1 MTRSSSRRG
10 EPDKALRVVVRA
22 EGPTRVL
29 TVIDEKVHVMR
40 PLASGQATSTP
51 EAAAESMVKQ
61 QKQALLSVTQ
71 HSTAPGEFSST
82 GLPIWELVVDL
93 SSVGLSLVSAT
104 HEVAYLRLT
113 GARVTA
119 TASAA
124 RHSLG
129 FTVKGIQL
137 DNPSPWVA
145 FPVTL
150 VLPAPVSR
158 LGSSMAAAVEMTPAP
173 ALQVLVSLWQRRP
186 AGVLCVEVA
195 QFQMRSVAVY
205 LDQQHLEE
213 VAAEVGTVM
222 QGPGGSDSGT
232 ISTATA
238 GAVSGGGAGEGIMSP
253 SSVRATRASSSVAAS
268 HQPDTVLG
276 GGGDEIMNE
285 DNITEN
291 KNNIECSRGAGTPV
305 TSIVNLL
312 LTAAPESLATSGRQ
326 TPTLVLEK
334 DNRGVSAAASTQ
346 NIEGLGD
353 NSIHTTTPVAPATT
367 NTTTSLFPTMPRL
380 PIQNFSALQAANRTP
395 RVDSSARTTTARTHN
410 LAALLTSPA
419 GVASVLAPAA
429 AAMALQGMGN
439 GGSSSWHRQKIYMDT
454 LSIAPIEVTLSFLS
468 SPVHHYVA
476 AHPRLATLQRL
487 LSLVDVEDARV
498 WLAGLNLSN
507 PLMDAEA
514 LGQALQRHY
523 LRSLLPELYKIVGS
537 ASMIGDPVSLL
548 QHLGAGVWTFVSAP
562 AEGLLASARALGPRQ
577 FLLGVIRGTQGLLLN
592 IVFAISNATTKASG
606 AARKA
611 IVVWGL
617 DRQDEPLGAGTFR
630 RRVMFIEGGGPLR
643 GYDDQGEDSLLSAIL
658 RGLAG
663 LISEPIR
670 GVEEAGIVGFIKGLQ
685 RGALRAVA
693 LPLAVLLEMS
703 ARFADSVRRAVA
715 GSSNLGW
722 LRPPRHVSPSE
733 ALAPYDWSSAMGRWL
748 LTELQIIEAHVAA
761 RRREKMAANHHHY
774 HQNHHDYHHHVYDHS
789 STSGRSSVASNT
801 SGGSGSHG
809 ASEGRDDQYSNSR
822 SAIDGASSAS
832 VSASPATGITGDIET
847 FLLCV
852 PTTATTTSSTAT
864 SQKHNACYLVLTSKR
879 VLYVCAKGLM
889 WEPDVQWQGAMCDLE
904 LVSHV
909 NGEVAV
915 RFVANPP
922 PLKVAAAPYSL
933 RSSASSS
940 GGRVL
945 GGGKVSTEGMFSF
958 LRVECEDNET
968 AEQVKNVTQEAMKA
982 AVPRGGLLRLVA

>member
-1 MTRSSSRRG
+1 LPLPSTRRG
-10 EPDKALRVVVRA
+10 EADKALRVVVRA

-40 PLASGQATSTP
+40 PLASTAAGQAPSTP
-51 EAAAESMVKQ
+51 ETAAELMVKQ
-61 QKQALLSVTQ
+61 QKQTLLSITQ
-71 HSTAPGEFSST
+71 HPTSAGDFSLT
-82 GLPIWELVVDL
+82 GFPIWEIVVDL
-93 SSVGLSLVSAT
+93 SSVGISLVSAT
-104 HEVAYLRLT
+104 HEVAYLRMT
-113 GARVTA
+113 GARLTA
-119 TASAA
+119 AAGAA

-173 ALQVLVSLWQRRP
+173 ALQILVSLWQRRP

-195 QFQMRSVAVY
+195 QFKMRSVAVY

-213 VAAEVGTVM
+213 VAAVVGTVM
-222 QGPGGSDSGT
+222 QGPGGSSDSNT
-232 ISTATA
+232 SSTTSTA
-238 GAVSGGGAGEGIMSP
+238 GIILSP
-253 SSVRATRASSSVAAS
+253 SSVRATRASSSVAAA

-276 GGGDEIMNE
+276 GGGGDEIMNE
-285 DNITEN
+285 NNVTED
-291 KNNIECSRGAGTPV
+291 KNNIESSSGAGTRV
-305 TSIVNLL
+305 TSSVDLL
-312 LTAAPESLATSGRQ
+312 LTTAPESLATSGRQ
-326 TPTLVLEK
+326 TPTLVLGE
-334 DNRGVSAAASTQ
+334 DNRGASPAASTQ
-346 NIEGLGD
+346 NIEGLGEI
-353 NSIHTTTPVAPATT
+353 SIHTTRSMAPAAT

-380 PIQNFSALQAANRTP
+380 PLQNLSALQAANATP
-395 RVDSSARTTTARTHN
+395 RIDSSARTATARTHN
-410 LAALLTSPA
+410 LAALSTTPA
-419 GVASVLAPAA
+419 GVATVLAPAA
-429 AAMALQGMGN
+429 AAMALQGISN
-439 GGSSSWHRQKIYMDT
+439 DASASWHRQKIYMDT

-498 WLAGLNLSN
+498 WLSGLNLSN

-514 LGQALQRHY
+514 LSQALQRHY
-523 LRSLLPELYKIVGS
+523 LRSLIPELYKIVGS

-592 IVFAISNATTKASG
+592 VIFAISNATTKAAG

-617 DRQDEPLGAGTFR
+617 DRQDEPLGAGSFR
-630 RRVMFIEGGGPLR
+630 RRVMFIEGGGLR
-643 GYDDQGEDSLLSAIL
+643 KGYDDQGEDSLLSALL

-733 ALAPYDWSSAMGRWL
+733 ALAPYNWSSAMGRWL
-748 LTELQIIEAHVAA
+748 LTELQTVEAHAAA
-761 RRREKMAANHHHY
+761 RRREKMAENHHH
-774 HQNHHDYHHHVYDHS
+774 HHNYHHHVYHS
-789 STSGRSSVASNT
+789 SISGRSSVASNT
-801 SGGSGSHG
+801 SGANNSQG
-809 ASEGRDDQYSNSR
+809 ASGGRDEQYSNSGSTIDGTSLSSVSR
-822 SAIDGASSAS
+822 SASLS
-832 VSASPATGITGDIET
+832 TGIAADVET

-852 PTTATTTSSTAT
+852 PTTTMSTTAT
-864 SQKHNACYLVLTSKR
+864 GQKHNACYLILTSKR
-879 VLYVCAKGLM
+879 VLYVRAKGLM

-909 NGEVAV
+909 HGEIAV

-922 PLKVAAAPYSL
+922 PLKMAAAPLSL
-933 RSSASSS
+933 LSSASSS
-940 GGRVL
+940 SSTFGGGVL
-945 GGGKVSTEGMFSF
+945 GGGRKSGEAMFSF
-958 LRVECEDNET
+958 LRVDCEDEET
-968 AEQVKNVTQEAMKA
+968 AEKVKIVTQEAMKA
-982 AVPRGGLLRLVA
+982 AVPRGGLLRLDA